1 MDKLISVEMVAE
13 QLSISKWTVRAWI
26 TQGKLGSAKL
36 GSRRLVATSEVERLI
51 ADATVPARAASQS
64 SVNAARL

>member
-13 QLSISKWTVRAWI
+13 QLGISKWTVRAWI
-26 TQGKLGSAKL
+26 TQRKLGSAKL

-51 ADATVPARAASQS
+51 ADATVPARAASQT
-64 SVNAARL
+64 NAVRL